1 MNLNVM
7 PFFRQMRQWPD
18 KWMLLL
24 FPLITFGVV
33 VGVLLGL
40 WAVSLLLTLG

>member
-1 MNLNVM
+1 MNLDIM
-7 PFFRQMRQWPD
+7 PFFRQMRQWPE

-33 VGVLLGL
+33 IAALLGL
-40 WAVSLLLTLG
+40 WVVLLLLTLG